1 MHEIELNFRLAVDD
15 APDGSRVTF
24 RLKDQFLNYAFSDQL
39 KDALKALTRER
50 IERGVPVYVMDL
62 SAVQVMDSCGLSVLI
77 GVRKLVEESGKRMVV
92 IAPSQIIL
100 RLFAIT
106 RLDRVFEVVTSAA
119 ECEAALSGPQKRP
132 ITAEIAA
139 ASA

>member
-1 MHEIELNFRLAVDD
+1 MHETELSFHLAVED
-15 APDGSRVTF
+15 APAESRVTF
-24 RLKDQFLNYAFSDQL
+24 RVKDQFLNYAFSDQL
-39 KDALKALTRER
+39 KDAIKGHTKVRLD
-50 IERGVPVYVMDL
+50 RGVSVFVVDL

-77 GVRKLVEESGKRMVV
+77 GVRKLIESAGKRMIV

-106 RLDRVFEVVTSAA
+106 RLDRVFEVVAHES
-119 ECEAALSGPQKRP
+119 ECLAALAGPAKRP

-139 ASA
+139 RV